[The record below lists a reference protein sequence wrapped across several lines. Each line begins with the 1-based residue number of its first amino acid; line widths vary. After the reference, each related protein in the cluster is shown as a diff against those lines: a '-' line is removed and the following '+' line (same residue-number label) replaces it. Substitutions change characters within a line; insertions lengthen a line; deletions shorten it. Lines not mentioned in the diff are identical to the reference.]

1 MKMLL
6 AAAGLVM
13 LTGGL
18 AVGQNDEA
26 ALKKEKELLK
36 GLWKIES
43 FESQQGNKDDFVGAT
58 LDFKSDGNIEFT
70 KDGDTK
76 KATYTLNPAGKP
88 KELDL
93 KPEGK
98 DESMLAIYRLEKDM
112 LTICIVEGPGA
123 ARPNAFEAKDR
134 NVVVKLKR
142 VKQ

>member
-1 MKMLL
+1 MTKLL
-6 AAAGLVM
+6 AVTGLV
-13 LTGGL
+13 LFTGGL
-18 AVGQNDEA
+18 AIGQNDEA
-26 ALKKEKELLK
+26 ALKKEKEILK

-58 LDFKSDGNIEFT
+58 LDFKIDGNIEFT

-93 KPEGK
+93 RPEGK
-98 DESMLAIYRLEKDM
+98 DESMLAIYRVEKDM
-112 LTICIVEGPGA
+112 LTICIVEGQGA